1 MNEGLV
7 SAMRDIIDR
16 MERDIANADDYLAL
30 VYIATSICK
39 KYMKEH
45 IQEVEE

>member
-16 MERDIANADDYLAL
+16 MERDIANIDDHLTL
-30 VYIATSICK
+30 VYIATSLCK
-39 KYMKEH
+39 KYIKEQT
-45 IQEVEE
+45 QEI

>member
-1 MNEGLV
+1 MNEGLI

-30 VYIATSICK
+30 VYITTLLCK
-39 KYMKEH
+39 KYMKEQT
-45 IQEVEE
+45 QEEEE

>member
-1 MNEGLV
+1 MNEGLL

-16 MERDIANADDYLAL
+16 MERGIANADDHLAL

-39 KYMKEH
+39 KYIKERT
-45 IQEVEE
+45 QEV

>member
-1 MNEGLV
+1 MNEGLL

-16 MERDIANADDYLAL
+16 MERGIANTDDYLAL

-39 KYMKEH
+39 KYIKEQT
-45 IQEVEE
+45 QEEEE